1 MVAETP
7 EQQQLVKLGGGGGGG
22 GLRCF
27 QGLCSALIC
36 QSGIARRKPPE
47 VRARGR
53 GRAKGSD

>member
-7 EQQQLVKLGGGGGGG
+7 EQQQLVKLGGG
-22 GLRCF
+22 LRCC

-36 QSGIARRKPPE
+36 QSGFARRKPAE
-47 VRARGR
+47 VRAR